1 MKILIDF
8 AFFKE
13 RRSAL
18 NANVMSLFPWFQNG
32 LKTLKT
38 VIAAQQSAT
47 TAAGK
52 SVEDFNLALRNH
64 SLADQPAAGAGHPAD
79 SPPSDLFFRLIAA
92 NIEAAAKIMDV
103 HANHVSGLMQKFDAE
118 YKADLEF
125 LDLFTG
131 DPPIQDWKFEYTN
144 SDILLDLPGMRL
156 IDISTDGPHHI
167 GNYGVVFAPR
177 AGHHSNIAERTAL
190 YLRDQGLT
198 RMAVVEQK
206 CAKDIPLVIDGKPH
220 SEDFESQVAQFK
232 AILEHLKTRTGYPPH
247 LIAVCQ
253 PGPLL
258 LTTLIL
264 YPELGKTFG
273 AAGSPMHTEAERG
286 MLTDFSR
293 LMGESYIDYLIDI
306 FSGTIGPGEVGEGR
320 KIYDGRL
327 QVLGFYYLG
336 MDQHMKNF
344 RRYYKDLKAG
354 NNEAAER
361 QKEFYQWY
369 NYTHHFPA
377 EFIRDTYKKIFVNN
391 ALVRG
396 NMKIGDRIAD
406 IKNYP
411 VHVPTWALGGSKD
424 DIVPPRQAVGHLDL
438 IDGLP
443 DDKKLAIIA
452 DAGHM
457 GIFRSSKV
465 LKNNYTDVAKF
476 ILRHSDMISE
486 GTR

>member
-1 MKILIDF
+1 
-8 AFFKE
+8 
-13 RRSAL
+13 
-18 NANVMSLFPWFQNG
+18 MSLFPWFQSG
-32 LKTLKT
+32 LETFKK
-38 VIAAQQSAT
+38 VIEIQQKGMS
-47 TAAGK
+47 AAGK
-52 SVEDFNLALRNH
+52 SLDDLALGFRKDLKRDQVSAGPDH
-64 SLADQPAAGAGHPAD
+64 SNGWAPF
-79 SPPSDLFFRLIAA
+79 DLFSSLIET
-92 NIEAAAKIMDV
+92 NREAAARIMDV
-103 HANHVSGLMQKFDAE
+103 NANHISGLIQKFDAE

-125 LDLFTG
+125 LDLFTE
-131 DPPIQDWKFEYTN
+131 DPPIQDWKFEYTD

-156 IDISTDGPHHI
+156 IDISTGGPHRI

-206 CAKDIPLVIDGKPH
+206 CANDIPLLIDGKPH

-232 AILEHLKTRTGYPPH
+232 TILEHLKARTGYPPH

-273 AAGSPMHTEAERG
+273 AAGSPMHTEGERG

-320 KIYDGRL
+320 KVYDGRL

-344 RRYYKDLKAG
+344 RRYYTDLKAG

-369 NYTHHFPA
+369 NRTHHFPA

-391 ALVRG
+391 DLMRG
-396 NMKIGDRIAD
+396 SMKIGDRIAD

-411 VHVPTWALGGSKD
+411 VHVPTWALGGSQD

-438 IDGLP
+438 IDGLA

-476 ILRHSDMISE
+476 ILQHSDVTKKKSK
-486 GTR
+486 

>member
-1 MKILIDF
+1 M
-8 AFFKE
+8 
-13 RRSAL
+13 

-38 VIAAQQSAT
+38 VIEIQQKGTSLAKKSLEDLTLGFRKGPYAAQASA
-47 TAAGK
+47 APDR
-52 SVEDFNLALRNH
+52 SN
-64 SLADQPAAGAGHPAD
+64 SPA
-79 SPPSDLFFRLIAA
+79 PSDLFSRLIEA
-92 NIEAAAKIMDV
+92 NREAAARILDV
-103 HANHVSGLMQKFDAE
+103 NADQISGLMQQFNAE
-118 YKADLEF
+118 YSADLEF
-125 LDLFTG
+125 LDLFTE
-131 DPPIQDWKFEYTN
+131 DPPIQDWKFEYTD

-156 IDISTDGPHHI
+156 IDISTDGPHRI
-167 GNYGVVFAPR
+167 GNYAVVFAPR
-177 AGHHSNIAERTAL
+177 AGHHSNIAERTAVF
-190 YLRDQGLT
+190 LRDQGLT

-206 CAKDIPLVIDGKPH
+206 CANDIPLVIDGKPH
-220 SEDFESQVAQFK
+220 SEDFENQVAQYRT
-232 AILEHLKTRTGYPPH
+232 ILEHLKARTGYPPH

-273 AAGSPMHTEAERG
+273 SAGSPMHTEGERG

-306 FSGTIGPGEVGEGR
+306 FSGTIGPGEIGEGR
-320 KIYDGRL
+320 KVYDGRL

-344 RRYYKDLKAG
+344 RKYYTDLKVG
-354 NNEAAER
+354 NRKAADR

-369 NYTHHFPA
+369 NRTHHFPA

-391 ALVRG
+391 DLIHGTMR
-396 NMKIGDRIAD
+396 IGEQTAS

-411 VHVPTWALGGSKD
+411 VHVPIWALGGSQD
-424 DIVPPRQAVGHLDL
+424 DIVPPQQAVGHLDL
-438 IDGLP
+438 IDGLS
-443 DDKKLAIIA
+443 DDKKLSVIA

-465 LKNNYTDVAKF
+465 LVNDYSEVAKF
-476 ILRHSDMISE
+476 ILGHSDAMTE
-486 GTR
+486 GVK